1 MDYFRGLAI
10 ICVVLY
16 HLISLYMKSLPG
28 IIRFATNARSSGV
41 LVFFFCSGFSLWLS
55 EYRRK
60 RSSILGKQ
68 LLKNVEITNVSK
80 EEEAK
85 AS

>member
-1 MDYFRGLAI
+1 MNKNNNRIEIVDYFRGLAI

-60 RSSILGKQ
+60 RSSILGK
-68 LLKNVEITNVSK
+68 
-80 EEEAK
+80 
-85 AS
+85 

>member
-1 MDYFRGLAI
+1 MNSINNNNGIEVLDYFRGLAI

-28 IIRFATNARSSGV
+28 IIRFVANAGSSGV

-55 EYRRK
+55 EC
-60 RSSILGKQ
+60 
-68 LLKNVEITNVSK
+68 
-80 EEEAK
+80 
-85 AS
+85 